1 MTSAVTVTA
10 ITCVSAFGQGM
21 AALKEALV
29 AGRSGLVAFDGADA
43 PLQTYVGQISGNEDV
58 VMPLGFEKFDC
69 RNNRLAEMALG
80 QDGFVETVGAAIQR
94 YGADRVAVI
103 LGTSTS
109 GIGSTEA
116 AYQHF
121 SAHGALPSHFDFAYT
136 QELASLSAFV
146 AKRLGVL
153 GPAYTISTACSS
165 STRSFTE
172 GARLIASG
180 LCDAVIAG
188 GVDSLCE
195 TSVRGFNS
203 LQLLSPTPC
212 RPNDRDRDG
221 ISIGEAGGFALLERV
236 GTSTTDSNVVLAG
249 YGESSDAYHMSSPH
263 PDGAGAIAAM
273 TAALKMAGLRPND
286 IGYVNMHGTGSLYN
300 DQVEDAAITAV
311 LGTRTPCSST
321 KGYGGHT
328 LGAAGILE
336 AAISIIALQGS
347 FAPSNLN
354 LSTLDPS
361 FKSRVIS
368 QVEDIETPHVMTNNF
383 GFGGNNCV
391 LIFSK
396 RS

>member
-1 MTSAVTVTA
+1 
-10 ITCVSAFGQGM
+10 
-21 AALKEALV
+21 
-29 AGRSGLVAFDGADA
+29 
-43 PLQTYVGQISGNEDV
+43 
-58 VMPLGFEKFDC
+58 
-69 RNNRLAEMALG
+69 
-80 QDGFVETVGAAIQR
+80 
-94 YGADRVAVI
+94 
-103 LGTSTS
+103 
-109 GIGSTEA
+109 
-116 AYQHF
+116 
-121 SAHGALPSHFDFAYT
+121 
-136 QELASLSAFV
+136 
-146 AKRLGVL
+146 
-153 GPAYTISTACSS
+153 
-165 STRSFTE
+165 
-172 GARLIASG
+172 
-180 LCDAVIAG
+180 
-188 GVDSLCE
+188 
-195 TSVRGFNS
+195 
-203 LQLLSPTPC
+203 
-212 RPNDRDRDG
+212 
-221 ISIGEAGGFALLERV
+221 
-236 GTSTTDSNVVLAG
+236 
-249 YGESSDAYHMSSPH
+249 

>member
-1 MTSAVTVTA
+1 MTSAVTATA

-21 AALKEALV
+21 AALEEALM
-29 AGRSGLVAFDGADA
+29 AGRSGLVAFNGADA
-43 PLQTYVGQISGNEDV
+43 PLQTYVGQISGIEDV
-58 VMPLGFEKFDC
+58 VMPLGLEKFDC

-80 QDGFVETVGAAIQR
+80 QDGFVEDVGAAIQR

-109 GIGSTEA
+109 GIGSAEA

-121 SAHGALPSHFDFAYT
+121 GTHGALPSHFDFAYT

-172 GARLIASG
+172 GARLIASD

-203 LQLLSPTPC
+203 LQLLSPNPC

-221 ISIGEAGGFALLERV
+221 ISIGEAGGFVLLE
-236 GTSTTDSNVVLAG
+236 GADASTNDGDVVLAG
-249 YGESSDAYHMSSPH
+249 FGESSDAYHMSSPH

-273 TAALKMAGLRPND
+273 TEALKMAGLRPND

-336 AAISIIALQGS
+336 AAISIITLQGS

-368 QVEDIETPHVMTNNF
+368 QIEDIETPHVMTNNF